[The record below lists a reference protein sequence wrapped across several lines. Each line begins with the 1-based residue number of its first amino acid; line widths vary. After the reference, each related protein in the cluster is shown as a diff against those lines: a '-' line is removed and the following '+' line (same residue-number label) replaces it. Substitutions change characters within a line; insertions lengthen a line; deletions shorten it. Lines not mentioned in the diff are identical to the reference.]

1 MADRVRAQNL
11 GAAINILS
19 QGVPFLHAGQEIL
32 RSKSMD
38 RDSYDA
44 GDWFNKLDYSYQSN
58 GFGVGLPL
66 AGVNQD
72 NWSLMSPILANP
84 LIKPDTEAIVGAR
97 DYVNDLLA
105 IRRDSSLF
113 RLRTAGDVAQRLRFH
128 NTGPQQIPGLIV
140 MSIDGQHPQRYADA
154 KYKSVVVLFNV
165 DKVGKVITVPE
176 LAGRKLGLHQ
186 IQRQADGG
194 RGARI
199 GSYNGAGGVFTIAPR
214 STAVFVE

>member
-1 MADRVRAQNL
+1 VQNL

-58 GFGVGLPL
+58 GFGVGLPM

-72 NWSLMSPILANP
+72 NWPLMSPILANP
-84 LIKPDTEAIVGAR
+84 LIKPDTGAIVSAR
-97 DYVNDLLA
+97 DYVNDMLA
-105 IRRDSSLF
+105 IRQDSALF
-113 RLRTAGDVAQRLRFH
+113 RLRTGDEVAKRLRFH
-128 NTGPQQIPGLIV
+128 NTGPGQIPGLIV
-140 MSIDGQHPQRYADA
+140 MSLDGRVPLRGGDA

-165 DKVGKVITVPE
+165 DKVGKTIAVPE
-176 LAGRKLGLHQ
+176 LAGRRLTLHHVL
-186 IQRQADGG
+186 RKAGTGDYD
-194 RGARI
+194 
-199 GSYNGAGGVFTIAPR
+199 SAGGSFTIAPR
-214 STAVFVE
+214 STAVFVER